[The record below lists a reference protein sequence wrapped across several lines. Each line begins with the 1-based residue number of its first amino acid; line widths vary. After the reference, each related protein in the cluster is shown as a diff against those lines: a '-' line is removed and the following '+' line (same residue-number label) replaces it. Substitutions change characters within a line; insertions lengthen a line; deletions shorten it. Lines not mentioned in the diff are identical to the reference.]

1 VELTIKIR
9 FATLWGSVLNKK
21 AAGNWHDRAGEV
33 RDRMVGH
40 QQNPLSLDNVYKI
53 SYELVNVREGR
64 MNKNDGSKYFPDI
77 GLWVEGEYQPA

>member
-1 VELTIKIR
+1 
-9 FATLWGSVLNKK
+9 
-21 AAGNWHDRAGEV
+21 
-33 RDRMVGH
+33 MVGH
-40 QQNPLSLDNVYKI
+40 QQNPLSLNNVYKI